1 MASRFRWKPIW
12 HGTRSPD
19 SRTTSPTACRTAGWD
34 DLREPLWVYVL
45 IGIGGVLVL
54 IAVVVVVVQLSLGRA
69 AQRRREQ
76 LEAKHRAEMAR
87 ETGESA
93 EKAANNEEEG
103 PA

>member
-1 MASRFRWKPIW
+1 M
-12 HGTRSPD
+12 
-19 SRTTSPTACRTAGWD
+19 D

-45 IGIGGVLVL
+45 IGIGGILVL
-54 IAVVVVVVQLSLGRA
+54 IAAVVVVVQLSLGRA

-93 EKAANNEEEG
+93 EKAANHEEEG